1 MTDREWSQRHFA
13 CVRQQI
19 LQNSHFP
26 CRSLTLPGRSQFWSP
41 RPHRWRYQIVLPNTW
56 FFYFVVPCGSGP
68 EACFSKFLSFGC
80 PNSLFICNAEFL
92 SHQTSQSSWFFLHWK
107 HVKRSTFQLQL
118 DSWIFGP
125 EKFLELSRKRPWPA
139 DLEFI
144 HLLYQG
150 CFGVMCMHCLPL
162 WNC

>member
-19 LQNSHFP
+19 WQNSHFP
-26 CRSLTLPGRSQFWSP
+26 CRSLTLPERSQFWSP
-41 RPHRWRYQIVLPNTW
+41 RPHRWCYQIVLPNIW
-56 FFYFVVPCGSGP
+56 FFLLCRS
-68 EACFSKFLSFGC
+68 LRLRTW
-80 PNSLFICNAEFL
+80 SLFPKTPKFRVPKFPFYLYNAEFL

-107 HVKRSTFQLQL
+107 QLQL
-118 DSWIFGP
+118 DSWMFGP
-125 EKFLELSRKRPWPA
+125 VKFLERSRKRAWPT
-139 DLEFI
+139 DLEFT

-150 CFGVMCMHCLPL
+150 CFGVLCMHCLPL